1 VFAST
6 FGSGQLLWSMLWFF
20 MFVIWIWVLIAIY
33 SDIFRSTDL
42 SGGMKAFWVI
52 FVLITTWLGI
62 LIYLIARGSGM
73 TKRSLAQAQD
83 QQEQFNKYVQ
93 QTASTASPA
102 DQIAKLA
109 DLKTQGALTDAEFEA
124 EKAKLLA

>member
-1 VFAST
+1 MFAST
-6 FGSGQLLWSMLWFF
+6 FGTGELLWSMLWFF

-62 LIYLIARGSGM
+62 LVYLIARGSGM
-73 TKRSLAQAQD
+73 TERSLAQAQGR
-83 QQEQFNKYVQ
+83 QEQFNKYVQ
-93 QTASTASPA
+93 QTAAAASPA

-109 DLKTQGALTDAEFEA
+109 ELKSQGVLTDAEFDA
-124 EKAKLLA
+124 QKAKILA